1 MTKLLVLSSC
11 ILAENIVPTFE
22 LVGGIKTFILRAI
35 ARKKSRARRI
45 WKVIRAVRTTYCD
58 ARVGA
63 SITRAA
69 MTNKKFVAKK
79 KLSVMFGARL
89 LQLSFADR

>member
-45 WKVIRAVRTTYCD
+45 WKVIRAVRTTHCN
-58 ARVGA
+58 ARFGA
-63 SITRAA
+63 SITRSNDKQKIWREKNTFRNFWRQA
-69 MTNKKFVAKK
+69 
-79 KLSVMFGARL
+79 
-89 LQLSFADR
+89 FATVICR